1 MPKALKSCPT
11 SNKAPNL
18 VTLIRLYSFL
28 SILTQL
34 LASSISI
41 SFYLSRMN
49 TFTSPSSLTFV
60 RFSSSSF
67 YSQEK
72 CSAEEKQ
79 DLKHF
84 AMNFQKFQIVEKASV
99 AIFYFVPR
107 FVPRFCN
114 RSILRYNV
122 GLKLAYQSK
131 FPDKKN
137 TKEKQFPSFG
147 KFWQYGRQLLHPTSE
162 REIERKKNKQKSIF
176 QNLIF

>member
-1 MPKALKSCPT
+1 
-11 SNKAPNL
+11 
-18 VTLIRLYSFL
+18 
-28 SILTQL
+28 
-34 LASSISI
+34 
-41 SFYLSRMN
+41 MN

-131 FPDKKN
+131 FPDKKYKRK
-137 TKEKQFPSFG
+137 TVPI
-147 KFWQYGRQLLHPTSE
+147 FWKVLTIWAPTAAPNE
-162 REIERKKNKQKSIF
+162 RERDRKKNKQKSIF